1 MTALAGAVLSRRMS
15 VGSIAAA
22 VAFPVMFFF
31 VKPDYLIWSVCLAV
45 IVLWRHRA
53 NIVRLAKGEEPP
65 MSFSKKKDKS
75 SAGAGTGGEHK
86 KGE

>member
-1 MTALAGAVLSRRMS
+1 MTALAGAALSRRMS

-22 VAFPVMFFF
+22 VVFPIMFFF
-31 VKPDYLIWSVCLAV
+31 VKPDYFIWSVCLAV

-65 MSFSKKKDKS
+65 MSFSKKKDKD
-75 SAGAGTGGEHK
+75 SAGAGTDGEHK

>member
-1 MTALAGAVLSRRMS
+1 
-15 VGSIAAA
+15 
-22 VAFPVMFFF
+22 MFFF

-53 NIVRLAKGEEPP
+53 NIVRLVKGEEPP
-65 MSFSKKKDKS
+65 MSFSKKKDRG
-75 SAGAGTGGEHK
+75 SADAGSDGEHK